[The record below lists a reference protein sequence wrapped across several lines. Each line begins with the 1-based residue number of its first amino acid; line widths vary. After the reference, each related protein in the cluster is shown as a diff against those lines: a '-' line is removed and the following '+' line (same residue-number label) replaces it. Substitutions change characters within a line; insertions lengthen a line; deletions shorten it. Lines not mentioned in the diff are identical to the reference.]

1 LCLEGTDLTCYT
13 RKGGK
18 LIFLHSLTTSY
29 IDSSE
34 SDILKYG
41 STEKVFSKLI
51 IRMSQRAKRVLY
63 FESEIERNIWKITL
77 REILQLDQKE
87 LKNQYNL
94 GSVLIGQG
102 SFGKV
107 FKGVCKQTLKPV
119 AIKILPKVGL
129 PRSELDL

>member
-1 LCLEGTDLTCYT
+1 LCIEGSDLTCYT

-41 STEKVFSKLI
+41 ATEKVFSKLI
-51 IRMSQRAKRVLY
+51 IRLSQRAKRVLF

-77 REILQLDQKE
+77 REILQLDQKG

-107 FKGVCKQTLKPV
+107 FKGVCK
-119 AIKILPKVGL
+119 
-129 PRSELDL
+129 

>member
-1 LCLEGTDLTCYT
+1 L
-13 RKGGK
+13 
-18 LIFLHSLTTSY
+18 
-29 IDSSE
+29 
-34 SDILKYG
+34 
-41 STEKVFSKLI
+41 
-51 IRMSQRAKRVLY
+51 SQRAKRVLY
-63 FESEIERNIWKITL
+63 FESEIERNIWKITI